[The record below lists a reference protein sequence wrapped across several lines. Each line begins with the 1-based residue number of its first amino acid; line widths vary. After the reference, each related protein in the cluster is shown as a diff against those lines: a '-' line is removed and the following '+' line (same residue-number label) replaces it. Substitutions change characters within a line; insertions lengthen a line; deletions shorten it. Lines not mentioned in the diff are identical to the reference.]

1 VWHVDHAVMDEQVT
15 PFDQFG
21 AHLPGEEGMLKISG
35 IVDSAG
41 QDHDDGVSVLPGAR
55 ASRVSKR

>member
-1 VWHVDHAVMDEQVT
+1 MDEQVT